1 VQAADRNVPAGGEPF
16 TRIVAAFWPTSLTR
30 LCVRLLELDSMN
42 DDLSKSELQQQL
54 EEAEEEL
61 ENLEAEAKA
70 LQERESELKAR
81 IKELRK
87 LIGG

>member
-16 TRIVAAFWPTSLTR
+16 TRMVVRFWPTSVTR
-30 LCVRLLELDSMN
+30 FCVRLLELDSMN

-54 EEAEEEL
+54 DEAQKEL
-61 ENLEAEAKA
+61 ENLEAEAQA
-70 LQERESELKAR
+70 LRDRESELKAR

-87 LIGG
+87 LVGA